1 MTSRLNELK
10 DKNPVWGQFVRESQT
25 TKGNWEIRVIE
36 AGEGSSGFYPAEVL
50 ERDGAKAFPSGT
62 RMFANHDSWEDMF
75 NGGDIRRLIGKTTT
89 DATYR
94 DGALYA
100 EVKISD
106 GWGDFIKEFHDVIGV
121 SINTSGESEIGTV
134 GEYTGPVVTHLEN
147 DPYTSIDAV
156 VAPGAGGRFV
166 RALESAKQIVE
177 HGKAPVEASAG
188 NERKETLVEL
198 KDIKEALEE
207 SNKSLVAALIEAL
220 KPAEPEK
227 GEVDFAAAA
236 EAVVAAE
243 NLTPKARA
251 RVFES
256 VKSGVKVE
264 DAIKAEKENAEE
276 YRKLFEASAPAAPVT
291 VGIARAVE
299 GAGQAGD
306 FSLSGAVGIK
316 VGA

>member
-1 MTSRLNELK
+1 MPKLLIESTSSPEVTK
-10 DKNPVWGQFVRESQT
+10 DGRWRAVLITPGQ
-25 TKGNWEIRVIE
+25 
-36 AGEGSSGFYPAEVL
+36 GSSGFYSESMLREYAPLAFKK
-50 ERDGAKAFPSGT
+50 GAKSFVTHNRTENGEPDPF
-62 RMFANHDSWEDMF
+62 RMWGFLAED
-75 NGGDIRRLIGKTTT
+75 
-89 DATYR
+89 AYYE
-94 DGALYA
+94 DG
-100 EVKISD
+100 V
-106 GWGDFIKEFHDVIGV
+106 GV
-121 SINTSGESEIGTV
+121 V
-134 GEYTGPVVTHLEN
+134 GEMEILSSWREKVEEIAPHVALSAYVLGETDSEGNVTALLEDGQNGVDMVV
-147 DPYTSIDAV
+147 Y
-156 VAPGAGGRFV
+156 PGRPGSGLV
-166 RALESAKQIVE
+166 EKLYESMIREKT
-177 HGKAPVEASAG
+177 PVEASAG

-207 SNKSLVAALIEAL
+207 SNKALVASLIEAL